1 MIGFVYSTG
10 EDFGQIAVDFNEAL
24 AGGNEKGNIILLVS
38 THAIEP
44 TWTFNSERNF
54 SSTNRDTK

>member
-24 AGGNEKGNIILLVS
+24 GGGNEKGNIILLP
-38 THAIEP
+38 AIPSPFRKERRP
-44 TWTFNSERNF
+44 TLL
-54 SSTNRDTK
+54 